1 MRSDKLRDRDRM
13 KDEREAWLDRLFAAY
28 RGTFRDLDASPEF
41 IPSIWVRIDEEQ
53 RLGWVW
59 PMRQWATRVVGAAV
73 TAIFVLAAVLSLPNG
88 SASVDV
94 REASYV
100 DTLTADSFDE
110 GEAHVLLIAET
121 SR

>member
-1 MRSDKLRDRDRM
+1 M

-28 RGTFRDLDASPEF
+28 CGTFRDLDASPEF

-73 TAIFVLAAVLSLPNG
+73 TAIFVLAAVLSLQRMVSQPSLGN
-88 SASVDV
+88 
-94 REASYV
+94 R
-100 DTLTADSFDE
+100 
-110 GEAHVLLIAET
+110 
-121 SR
+121 

>member
-1 MRSDKLRDRDRM
+1 M
-13 KDEREAWLDRLFAAY
+13 KDEREAWLDQLFSAC
-28 RGTFRDLDASPEF
+28 RSTFSDPDASPQF
-41 IPSIWVRIDEEQ
+41 IPSIWARIDEEQ

-59 PMRQWATRVVGAAV
+59 PMRQWATRVVGAAI

-100 DTLTADSFDE
+100 DALTADSFDE
-110 GEAHVLLIAET
+110 GEAHELLIAET
-121 SR
+121 NR

>member
-1 MRSDKLRDRDRM
+1 M

-28 RGTFRDLDASPEF
+28 RNVFGDLDASPEF
-41 IPSIWVRIDEEQ
+41 IPSIWARIDEER

-59 PMRQWATRVVGAAV
+59 PMRQWATRLVGAAV

-88 SASVDV
+88 SVSVDI

-110 GEAHVLLIAET
+110 GEGYVLLTAES

>member
-1 MRSDKLRDRDRM
+1 MN
-13 KDEREAWLDRLFAAY
+13 DEREAWLDRLFAAY
-28 RGTFRDLDASPEF
+28 RGAFSDPDASPEF
-41 IPSIWVRIDEEQ
+41 IPSIWARIDEE
-53 RLGWVW
+53 RHLGWVW

-73 TAIFVLAAVLSLPNG
+73 TAIFILAAVLLLPNG
-88 SASVDV
+88 GPSVDV

>member
-1 MRSDKLRDRDRM
+1 M

-28 RGTFRDLDASPEF
+28 RNAFGDLDASPEF
-41 IPSIWVRIDEEQ
+41 IPSIWARIDEER

-59 PMRQWATRVVGAAV
+59 PMRQWAMRVVGVAAA
-73 TAIFVLAAVLSLPNG
+73 AIFILAAVLALPNG

-100 DTLTADSFDE
+100 DALTADSFDE